1 MRFVYVLNKAYLGLT
16 IPKFKFYYQD
26 NKDRQPHVKGED
38 ETLGVNKD
46 WGQREEEGQRVNKD
60 DVENW

>member
-46 WGQREEEGQRVNKD
+46 WG
-60 DVENW
+60 